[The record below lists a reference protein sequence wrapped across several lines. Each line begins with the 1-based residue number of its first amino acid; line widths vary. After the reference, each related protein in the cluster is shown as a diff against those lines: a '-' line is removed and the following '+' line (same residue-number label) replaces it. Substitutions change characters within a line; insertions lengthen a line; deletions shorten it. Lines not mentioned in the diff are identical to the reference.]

1 MIKELQLTS
10 GTKDEEFPSILQT
23 VVFTVENGWCGGE
36 EPRHVS
42 EELRWRCQCHD
53 FRPTDSSRASWP
65 CLGGRRGFPA
75 RPDGGNSSQFRQFL
89 SHNPANKHNPLN
101 SPSLTSDHVSRGT
114 HPCPATANSSLS
126 CLRAVSW
133 RTQRLQGMCACKK
146 NPTTEPSSPHPLY
159 RAFLAHAFQLRGLES
174 RLWRQSRHLPSFRV
188 FRPIPRLLLPDVC
201 QRFRS
206 LILLS
211 DSHSQLLQ

>member
-75 RPDGGNSSQFRQFL
+75 RPDGGSSQFRQIL
-89 SHNPANKHNPLN
+89 SLNPNPANTTHSIHRL
-101 SPSLTSDHVSRGT
+101 SLLIMSLVARTPVLQRQILRSRAFVPSRGA
-114 HPCPATANSSLS
+114 HSGYKVCVHAKK
-126 CLRAVSW
+126 
-133 RTQRLQGMCACKK
+133 TQRR
-146 NPTTEPSSPHPLY
+146 SP
-159 RAFLAHAFQLRGLES
+159 R
-174 RLWRQSRHLPSFRV
+174 RLTLCTAPF
-188 FRPIPRLLLPDVC
+188 
-201 QRFRS
+201 
-206 LILLS
+206 
-211 DSHSQLLQ
+211 